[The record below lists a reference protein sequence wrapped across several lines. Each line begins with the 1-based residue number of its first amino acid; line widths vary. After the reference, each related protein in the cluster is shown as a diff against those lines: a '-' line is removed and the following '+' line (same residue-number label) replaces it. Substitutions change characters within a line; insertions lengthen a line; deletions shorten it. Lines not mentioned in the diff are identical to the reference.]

1 MNHNHTPDDSV
12 SMFHMAIVAQQE
24 FDLRAGQTVRSY
36 VTLHKF
42 FDAKVKTLEENPDF
56 VGVNIKVDGVA
67 GTVVLEGMTQGQVNA
82 KEQEIEDEPD
92 LDKLLSGDL
101 KPEDMKGLPPG
112 VALLGILAGVLGK
125 SLGNNPPVPSNPLH
139 KGGRWDGLAN

>member
-1 MNHNHTPDDSV
+1 MKHTPDDSV
-12 SMFHMAIVAQQE
+12 SVFHMAIVAQQE
-24 FDLRAGQTVRSY
+24 FDLRAGQPVCSY

-67 GTVVLEGMTQGQVNA
+67 GTVVLEGMTQGQVTA

-92 LDKLLSGDL
+92 LDKLLSGEF

-112 VALLGILAGVLGK
+112 AALLGLIAGVLGK
-125 SLGNNPPVPSNPLH
+125 SLGASNPAPANPF